1 MFFVSLYRQNKILKV
16 MEEIW
21 KDIKGYEG
29 IYQVSTIG
37 RVKALPRTVTDSL
50 GRTMRKEE
58 RILAT
63 RPSSQTGYLSINLTK
78 DGKVKTHSVH
88 RLVAEAFIP
97 NPMELPCV
105 NHKDETRDNNMV
117 DNLEWCTYQ
126 YNNTYG
132 TAMERRNASLAKFIA
147 EHLDESKAVI
157 QYSLEGKKIRE
168 FACLRDAEKELG
180 LYKNSTVA
188 ACCFHQS
195 KTAYGFVWRF
205 KGEPFSL
212 EEYKPKRHQ
221 KFVIKRNAEGEE
233 VARYKSVSEAA
244 RENGFDRH
252 ALQRTNIIDGFTYE
266 VEKKENEFIPTGHKG
281 PRPDLIGKRAKK
293 IYQYTKDGAFVAEYN
308 SIKEAAIAMG
318 SEKRSSDII
327 NCAKGNIRSAFGFDW
342 RYKKK

>member
-1 MFFVSLYRQNKILKV
+1 MK
-16 MEEIW
+16 EIW
-21 KDIKGYEG
+21 KDIKDYEG
-29 IYQVSTIG
+29 LYQVSTFG
-37 RVKALPRTVTDSL
+37 RVKSLPKTYIDSM
-50 GRTMRKEE
+50 GRHSQRKEKLMSL
-58 RILAT
+58 RI
-63 RPSSQTGYLSINLTK
+63 SSRTGYPTVNLSKCNMT
-78 DGKVKTHSVH
+78 KTHSVH

-97 NPMELPCV
+97 NPKNLPCI
-105 NHKDETRDNNMV
+105 NHKDESRDNNRV
-117 DNLEWCTYQ
+117 ENLEWCTYQ

-132 TAMERRNASLAKFIA
+132 TAIERRNESLRRYFDTH
-147 EHLDESKAVI
+147 EVI
-157 QYSLEGKKIRE
+157 GHEGKSSHIIQFSLSGDIIRE
-168 FACLRDAEKELG
+168 FRSIDEAERELKLG
-180 LYKNSTVA
+180 KSSGVS
-188 ACCFHQS
+188 ACCNKKL

-221 KFVIKRNAEGEE
+221 KFVIKRNAGGEE

-244 RENGFDRH
+244 KENGFERH
-252 ALQRTNIIDGFTYE
+252 ALLKTNVIDGFVYD

-281 PRPDLIGKRAKK
+281 PRPDLIGKCAKK